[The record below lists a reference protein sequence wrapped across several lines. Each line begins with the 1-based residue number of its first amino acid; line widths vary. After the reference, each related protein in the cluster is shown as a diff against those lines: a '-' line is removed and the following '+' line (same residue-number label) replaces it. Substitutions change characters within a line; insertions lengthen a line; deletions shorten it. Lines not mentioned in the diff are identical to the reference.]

1 MAAICVNVAAAAVT
15 GPKASALQGGAG
27 ATAAAATTTTTTTTT
42 RTKPSRNGVHA
53 SHFSCSSS
61 SSSSTFAA
69 PGFCNIARRRTPAI
83 RHSSSVRTHSQPSP
97 VLLIS
102 IVIAMTDLVVF
113 CAFLQEMLLFVHDC
127 KQNPKA
133 KNKRGDSVLS
143 HKCITKHKRTGKD
156 KTERNKSER
165 KRQRQRQRFLLDL
178 VKSVPCGR

>member
-1 MAAICVNVAAAAVT
+1 
-15 GPKASALQGGAG
+15 
-27 ATAAAATTTTTTTTT
+27 
-42 RTKPSRNGVHA
+42 
-53 SHFSCSSS
+53 
-61 SSSSTFAA
+61 
-69 PGFCNIARRRTPAI
+69 
-83 RHSSSVRTHSQPSP
+83 
-97 VLLIS
+97 
-102 IVIAMTDLVVF
+102 MTDLVVF

-143 HKCITKHKRTGKD
+143 HKCITKHKRKGKD

>member
-27 ATAAAATTTTTTTTT
+27 ATAAAAATTTTTTTT
-42 RTKPSRNGVHA
+42 RTRPSRNGVHA
-53 SHFSCSSS
+53 SHISCS

-83 RHSSSVRTHSQPSP
+83 RHSSSVRTLSTFPCSVNKHCNHDDRPCC
-97 VLLIS
+97 
-102 IVIAMTDLVVF
+102 F
-113 CAFLQEMLLFVHDC
+113 CAFLQEMLLYVHDC
-127 KQNPKA
+127 KQIPKT

-143 HKCITKHKRTGKD
+143 HKCITNHKRKGKD

-165 KRQRQRQRFLLDL
+165 QRQRQRQRQRFLLDQ